1 MTTPDAE
8 ALPAAVAAKVRSER
22 ARLDLTLD
30 QLVRRSGVSKGA
42 LVALEAGVGNPNLST
57 LVRLADA
64 FGVPVSELLEETAP
78 RRIRL
83 TQRDQA
89 KVLWRGDH
97 GGWAALITVIS
108 TSAPVELWWWVLQP
122 GEEYLS
128 HAHPRGVTETITV
141 ISGGLTLV
149 IGDETRDLP
158 THATVV
164 FAADLPHVYRCAQD
178 EPCELLMTV
187 HLPAAGVSPAD

>member
-1 MTTPDAE
+1 MTIPAAR
-8 ALPAAVAAKVRSER
+8 ALPAVVGAKVRSER

-30 QLVRRSGVSKGA
+30 QLVKRSGVSKGA
-42 LVALEAGVGNPNLST
+42 LVALEAGMGNPSLST

-78 RRIRL
+78 RRVRL
-83 TQRDQA
+83 TQRDRA

-97 GGWAALITVIS
+97 GGWAALIAVVS
-108 TSAPVELWWWVLQP
+108 TSVPVELWWWALQP

-141 ISGGLTLV
+141 ISGGFTLV
-149 IGDETRDLP
+149 VGDETHELP
-158 THATVV
+158 PHATVV
-164 FAADLPHVYRCAQD
+164 FAADVPHVYRCAQD
-178 EPCELLMTV
+178 VPCELLMTV
-187 HLPAAGVSPAD
+187 HLPAASAAPAD

>member
-1 MTTPDAE
+1 MTTDAA
-8 ALPAAVAAKVRSER
+8 ALPAVVAAKVRSER

-30 QLVRRSGVSKGA
+30 QLVTRSGVSKGA

-78 RRIRL
+78 RRVRL

-97 GGWAALITVIS
+97 GGWAALIAVIS
-108 TSAPVELWWWVLQP
+108 TPAPVELWRWVLQP
-122 GEEYLS
+122 CEEYLS

-141 ISGGLTLV
+141 ICGSFTLV
-149 IGDETRDLP
+149 VGDEAHELP

-164 FAADLPHVYRCAQD
+164 FAADVQHVYRCAED
-178 EPCELLMTV
+178 VPCELLMTV
-187 HLPAAGVSPAD
+187 HLPSASVSPAD